1 MILTL
6 YKTTDDDNVVGKVL
20 TDPINIPIFLRSDT
34 DIVDPVIPLQYMP
47 GVVFEDYNYAALEE
61 LGRFYFIREWN
72 LVNAAIIRLGLN
84 LDYLQTYQAQIK
96 AARGTFNRAIRS
108 GDYGDITLDPTGRT
122 TQTRYGSTVTLEAG
136 GDGLLSLIKPE

>member
-6 YKTTDDDNVVGKVL
+6 YKTVDDDNVVGKVL

-34 DIVDPVIPLQYMP
+34 DIFDPVIPLQNMP
-47 GVVFEDYNYAALEE
+47 GVVFEDFNYASLEE
-61 LGRFYFIREWN
+61 LGKFYFIREWVR
-72 LVNAAIIRLGLN
+72 VNAAITHLSLS

-96 AARGTFNRAIRS
+96 AARGTFKRSIRA
-108 GDYGDITLDPTGRT
+108 GDYGDISLDLTGRT
-122 TQTRYGSTVTLEAG
+122 TQTRYGSTVTLEPG

>member
-47 GVVFEDYNYAALEE
+47 GVSG
-61 LGRFYFIREWN
+61 GR
-72 LVNAAIIRLGLN
+72 
-84 LDYLQTYQAQIK
+84 
-96 AARGTFNRAIRS
+96 
-108 GDYGDITLDPTGRT
+108 
-122 TQTRYGSTVTLEAG
+122 
-136 GDGLLSLIKPE
+136 

>member
-6 YKTTDDDNVVGKVL
+6 YKTADDDNVVGKVL
-20 TDPINIPIFLRSDT
+20 TDPINITIFLRSDT
-34 DIVDPVIPLQYMP
+34 DIVDPVIPLKYMP
-47 GVVFEDYNYAALEE
+47 GVVFEDFNYAALEE

-96 AARGTFNRAIRS
+96 AARGTFNRAVRP

-122 TQTRYGSTVTLEAG
+122 TQTRYGSTITLEAG

>member
-47 GVVFEDYNYAALEE
+47 GVVFEDFNYAALEE

-84 LDYLQTYQAQIK
+84 LDYVQTYQVQIK
-96 AARGTFNRAIRS
+96 AARGTFNRAIRP

-122 TQTRYGSTVTLEAG
+122 TQTRYGSTVTLEPG